1 MAKIRHMYPGGN
13 TCYGFYSFYDH
24 IVPPDAPQK
33 IILKGGPGSGK
44 STFMKAIASEL
55 SQNGIDIEYH
65 WCSSDNNSLDG
76 IVAGD
81 RHLCILDGTA
91 PHSVDPRYP
100 GAVDWIINMGDFW
113 DAGQIVKHQKII
125 IELSQ
130 QISMYFNRA
139 YNRLKETQSAWWEW
153 SSFHMSAINTAAVN
167 RNILALTDDFIQAA
181 PPSDLPSRH
190 LFAAALTPEGIVSKV
205 DTLLDT
211 NWAIFAVKGSPA
223 TGVKDLF
230 KHIEKMLQLK
240 NIYGEIYHCPF
251 DPANLD
257 LIVLPDHKTAI
268 LDISGHIVD
277 YEKYLTVRQYKRLL
291 DLNQFLDTAAISP
304 YAAQVAASVE
314 RFQNGLQQALTFIQT
329 AKTLHDELET
339 YYVSAMD
346 FTKLEDFRLELTG
359 KLLGVKGT
367 GLLTTSNGVL
377 DWKLPRTPPP

>member
-76 IVAGD
+76 MVAGD
-81 RHLCILDGTA
+81 RQLCILDGTA
-91 PHSVDPRYP
+91 PHIVDPRYP
-100 GAVDWIINMGDFW
+100 GAVDWIVNLGDFW
-113 DAGQIVKHQKII
+113 DAARII
-125 IELSQ
+125 THKKTVVDLSQ
-130 QISMYFNRA
+130 EIAMCFNRA

-153 SSFHMSAINTAAVN
+153 SSFHQSAVNTEAVN
-167 RNILALTDDFIQAA
+167 RNILALAEDFMQAA
-181 PPSDLPSRH
+181 PKSVLPPRH

-205 DTLLDT
+205 ETLLDSS
-211 NWAIFAVKGSPA
+211 WAIFAVKGSPA
-223 TGVKDLF
+223 SGIEKLF
-230 KHIEKMLQLK
+230 NYIEKMLPLR
-240 NIYGEIYHCPF
+240 NIFGEIYHCPF
-251 DPANLD
+251 DPAHVD
-257 LIVLPDHKTAI
+257 LILLPDKKTAI
-268 LDISGHIVD
+268 LNISAHIVD
-277 YEKYLTVRQYKRLL
+277 YEKYLTVRQYKRML
-291 DLNQFLDTAAISP
+291 DFGQFMDTAAISP
-304 YAAQVAASVE
+304 YDQQVAASAE

-346 FTKLEDFRLELTG
+346 FTRLEDFRAELTG
-359 KLLGVKGT
+359 KLLEELKG
-367 GLLTTSNGVL
+367 
-377 DWKLPRTPPP
+377 PPS